1 MANDNAIFQLITNN
15 DGTYL
20 QLIPAKGLGKTFL
33 FNELDE
39 YLTKRRIDYDKVVV
53 NDALLRLT
61 ETKIVKLNN
70 AVRMPEGEGIKVTIS
85 DDRMEA
91 VARFYPPSPN
101 GSVMNFTEI
110 INDLVKAGVK
120 YGVVEENVKSFLNE
134 RIYLEDIVLARGTE
148 PVQGKNAVIT
158 YYFNTDL
165 TRKPKENEDGTVDF
179 HQLDTISRVSKGAL
193 LANLVPA
200 IQGRPG
206 ISVVGAAIQPDR
218 VEHKILRTGTKTKL
232 SEDGGSLYSL
242 ADGHAL
248 LSGEKVNVSDSFE
261 IKGDVDASTGDI
273 EYDGNVSIKGSV
285 RTGYKVIANGDI
297 IVDGVV
303 EGALLQAGGQIILKR
318 GIQGMNK
325 GALIAASNIVSK
337 FIENAEVR
345 AGGYITSEALLH
357 SRVSARGDVIVGGKK
372 GFITGGEIRS
382 GTMIHAKTA
391 GSTMGTNTLLE
402 VGVDPTIIE
411 EYRRIEKELPNMNKE
426 LEQLTQNLL
435 LYLKKFKGGE
445 NLPLDKKLLIKSMSV
460 NKDALE
466 KKKAESIAR
475 MEELQSFMDDN
486 ESGCIKISDT
496 IYPGCKVAISNV
508 VYYVRNETVH
518 CSLVRDRADIKVG
531 PY

>member
-1 MANDNAIFQLITNN
+1 MANDNAIFQLITRN

-20 QLIPAKGLGKTFL
+20 QMLPAKGAGKNFL

-39 YLTKRRIDYDKVVV
+39 YLTKRRIEYDKVLV
-53 NDALLRLT
+53 NDALQRLT
-61 ETKIVKLNN
+61 EPKLLKLNN
-70 AVRMPEGEGIKVTIS
+70 TIRMPEGESVKVTIS

-91 VARFYPPSPN
+91 VARFYPPSPD
-101 GSVMNFTEI
+101 GSKMNATEI
-110 INDLVKAGVK
+110 VNDLVKAGVK
-120 YGVVEENVKSFLNE
+120 YGVVEENIRLFLTE

-158 YYFNTDL
+158 YFFNTDL

-179 HQLDTISRVSKGAL
+179 HQLNTISRVAKEEL
-193 LANLVPA
+193 LARLEPA
-200 IQGRPG
+200 VTGKPG
-206 ISVVGAAIQPDR
+206 INVIGAAIPPDK
-218 VEHKILRTGTKTKL
+218 VEHKILRPGTKTTL
-232 SEDGGSLYSL
+232 SEDGCSLYSL
-242 ADGHAL
+242 VDGHVL
-248 LSGEKVNVSDSFE
+248 LIGEKINVSDSYE
-261 IKGDVDASTGDI
+261 IKGDVDASTGDV
-273 EYDGNVSIKGSV
+273 EYDGNVTIRGSV

-325 GALIAASNIVSK
+325 GSLIAAGNIVSK

-345 AGGYITSEALLH
+345 TGGYLSSEALLH
-357 SRVSARGDVIVGGKK
+357 SRVSAKGDVLVGGKK
-372 GFITGGEIRS
+372 GFITGGEIHS
-382 GTMIHAKTA
+382 GTMIQAKMA

-402 VGVDPTIIE
+402 VGVDPSIIE
-411 EYRRIEKELPNMNKE
+411 EYRRLEKDLPNIFKE

-435 LYLKKFKGGE
+435 LYLKKLKSGE
-445 NLPLDKKLLIKSMSV
+445 KLPADKMLLIKSMSV

-466 KKKAESIAR
+466 KKKTEAMER
-475 MEELQSFMDDN
+475 MEELQSYIDDN
-486 ESGCIKISDT
+486 ESGCVKISDT
-496 IYPGCKVAISNV
+496 IYPGCKVIISNV
-508 VYYVRNETVH
+508 VYYVRKETVH